1 MADNTNTVN
10 PANSAIYF
18 AMLTI
23 VFSVV
28 NIFMINSANTLEAIE
43 DNKNNIVYTLI
54 YMGLVLS
61 GTYFINLKI
70 SSALCPDDGIQHY
83 NVFFATVLPWL
94 IIFVILYFLLE
105 LFPGW
110 VAPFSN
116 TIGYLVVKILGV
128 ETFLENVLNKEP
140 EQTIVSAIDKIKSH
154 KAKIINEF
162 DDNRDNFENFFKKF
176 KQEKLTNIN
185 IEEDIK
191 TNEDIIQLF
200 KLINIKFIVGKM
212 VWYILAGTIV
222 ASISYNYIVNM
233 SCQKTVEDIQ
243 NDIDELQEEN
253 EEDDEGSD

>member
-1 MADNTNTVN
+1 MADNTVN

-23 VFSVV
+23 VFTVV

-43 DNKNNIVYTLI
+43 ANKKNIVYTLI

-61 GTYFINLKI
+61 GTYLINLRI
-70 SSALCPDDGIQHY
+70 SQALCSDDGIQHY
-83 NVFFATVLPWL
+83 NIFFATVLPWL

-128 ETFLENVLNKEP
+128 ETFLENVLNKESKN
-140 EQTIVSAIDKIKSH
+140 ETIISAIEKIKSH

-162 DDNRDNFENFFKKF
+162 DDDRDNFENFFKKF
-176 KQEKLTNIN
+176 QGENLTNKN

-233 SCQKTVEDIQ
+233 NCQESVKDIEKK
-243 NDIDELQEEN
+243 IAKLQEEN
-253 EEDDEGSD
+253 EEEDEGTG

>member
-1 MADNTNTVN
+1 MADNTVN

-23 VFSVV
+23 VFTVV

-43 DNKNNIVYTLI
+43 ANKKNIVYTLI

-61 GTYFINLKI
+61 GTYFINLRI
-70 SSALCPDDGIQHY
+70 SQALCPDDGIQHY
-83 NVFFATVLPWL
+83 NIFFATVLPWL

-140 EQTIVSAIDKIKSH
+140 KETIISAIEKIKSH

-162 DDNRDNFENFFKKF
+162 DDDRDNFEKFFEKF
-176 KQEKLTNIN
+176 KEEKLSDENI
-185 IEEDIK
+185 IDIK
-191 TNEDIIQLF
+191 TSEDIIQLF

-222 ASISYNYIVNM
+222 ASISYNYIVNIN
-233 SCQKTVEDIQ
+233 CQESVEDIEEK
-243 NDIDELQEEN
+243 IAKLQEEN
-253 EEDDEGSD
+253 EKEDDP

>member
-1 MADNTNTVN
+1 
-10 PANSAIYF
+10 
-18 AMLTI
+18 
-23 VFSVV
+23 
-28 NIFMINSANTLEAIE
+28 MINSANTLEAIE
-43 DNKNNIVYTLI
+43 ANKKNIVYTLI

-61 GTYFINLKI
+61 GTYFINLRI
-70 SSALCPDDGIQHY
+70 SQALCPDDGIQHY
-83 NVFFATVLPWL
+83 NIFFATVLPWL

-128 ETFLENVLNKEP
+128 ETFLENVLNKKP
-140 EQTIVSAIDKIKSH
+140 EEETIINAINKIKSH

-162 DDNRDNFENFFKKF
+162 DDDRNNFENFFKKF
-176 KQEKLTNIN
+176 KDEKLSDEI
-185 IEEDIK
+185 DIK
-191 TNEDIIQLF
+191 TSEDIIQLF

-233 SCQKTVEDIQ
+233 NCQESVEDIEEK
-243 NDIDELQEEN
+243 IAKLQEKN
-253 EEDDEGSD
+253 EEEDEDTS

>member
-1 MADNTNTVN
+1 MADNTVN

-23 VFSVV
+23 VFTVV

-43 DNKNNIVYTLI
+43 ANKKNIVYTLI

-61 GTYFINLKI
+61 GTYFINLRI
-70 SSALCPDDGIQHY
+70 SQALCPDDGIQHY
-83 NVFFATVLPWL
+83 NIFFATVLPWL

-128 ETFLENVLNKEP
+128 ETFLENVLNKESKN
-140 EQTIVSAIDKIKSH
+140 ETIINAINKIKSH

-162 DDNRDNFENFFKKF
+162 DDDRNNFEKFFEKFKK
-176 KQEKLTNIN
+176 EKLSDENI
-185 IEEDIK
+185 IDIK
-191 TNEDIIQLF
+191 TSEDIIQLF

-233 SCQKTVEDIQ
+233 NCQESVEDIEKK
-243 NDIDELQEEN
+243 IAKLQEEN
-253 EEDDEGSD
+253 EEEDDP

>member
-1 MADNTNTVN
+1 MADNTVN

-23 VFSVV
+23 VFTVV

-43 DNKNNIVYTLI
+43 ANKKNIVYTLI

-61 GTYFINLKI
+61 GTYFINLRI
-70 SSALCPDDGIQHY
+70 SQALCPDDGIQHY
-83 NVFFATVLPWL
+83 NIFFATVLPWL

-128 ETFLENVLNKEP
+128 ETFLENVLNKESKN
-140 EQTIVSAIDKIKSH
+140 ETIINAINKIKSH

-162 DDNRDNFENFFKKF
+162 DDDRNNFEKFFEKFKK
-176 KQEKLTNIN
+176 EKLSDENI
-185 IEEDIK
+185 IDIK
-191 TNEDIIQLF
+191 TSEDIIQLF

-233 SCQKTVEDIQ
+233 NCQESVEDIEKK
-243 NDIDELQEEN
+243 IAKLQEEN
-253 EEDDEGSD
+253 EEEDEGTG

>member
-1 MADNTNTVN
+1 MANNTVN

-23 VFSVV
+23 VFTLV
-28 NIFMINSANTLEAIE
+28 NIFMINSADTLEAIE
-43 DNKNNIVYTLI
+43 DNKKNIVYTLI

-70 SSALCPDDGIQHY
+70 SQALCPDDAIQHY
-83 NVFFATVLPWL
+83 NIFFATVLPWL

-116 TIGYLVVKILGV
+116 TIGYLVAKILGV
-128 ETFLENVLNKEP
+128 ETFLENVLNKNTDNE
-140 EQTIVSAIDKIKSH
+140 TIVSAINKIKSH

-162 DDNRDNFENFFKKF
+162 DDDRDSFEKFFEKF
-176 KQEKLTNIN
+176 QEEKLSDEI
-185 IEEDIK
+185 DIK
-191 TNEDIIQLF
+191 TSEDIIQLF

-212 VWYILAGTIV
+212 VWYILAGTII

-233 SCQKTVEDIQ
+233 SCQKSVEDIQ
-243 NDIDELQEEN
+243 NTIDELQNQN
-253 EEDDEGSD
+253 EQDNQGTG

>member
-1 MADNTNTVN
+1 MADNTVN

-23 VFSVV
+23 VFTVV

-43 DNKNNIVYTLI
+43 ANKKNIVYTLI

-61 GTYFINLKI
+61 GTYFINLRI
-70 SSALCPDDGIQHY
+70 SQALCPDDGIQHY
-83 NVFFATVLPWL
+83 NIFFATVLPWL

-140 EQTIVSAIDKIKSH
+140 KETIISAIEKIKSH

-162 DDNRDNFENFFKKF
+162 DDDRDNFEKFFEKF
-176 KQEKLTNIN
+176 KEEKLSDENI
-185 IEEDIK
+185 IDIK
-191 TNEDIIQLF
+191 TSEDIIQLF

-222 ASISYNYIVNM
+222 ASISYNYIVNIN
-233 SCQKTVEDIQ
+233 CQESVEDIEEK
-243 NDIDELQEEN
+243 IAKLQEEN
-253 EEDDEGSD
+253 EEEDDP

>member
-1 MADNTNTVN
+1 MADNTVN

-23 VFSVV
+23 VFTVV

-43 DNKNNIVYTLI
+43 ANKKNIVYTLI

-61 GTYFINLKI
+61 GTYFINLRI
-70 SSALCPDDGIQHY
+70 SQALCRDDSIQHY
-83 NVFFATVLPWL
+83 NIFFATVLPWL

-140 EQTIVSAIDKIKSH
+140 EDNSIINAINKIKSH

-162 DDNRDNFENFFKKF
+162 DDDRNNFEKFFKKF
-176 KQEKLTNIN
+176 QEEKLSDENI
-185 IEEDIK
+185 IDIK
-191 TNEDIIQLF
+191 TSEDIIQLF

-233 SCQKTVEDIQ
+233 NCQESVEDIEKK
-243 NDIDELQEEN
+243 IAKLQEEN
-253 EEDDEGSD
+253 EEEDDP

>member
-1 MADNTNTVN
+1 MANNTVN

-23 VFSVV
+23 VFTLV
-28 NIFMINSANTLEAIE
+28 NIFMINSADTLEAIE
-43 DNKNNIVYTLI
+43 DNKKNIVYTLI

-70 SSALCPDDGIQHY
+70 SQALCPDDAIQYY
-83 NVFFATVLPWL
+83 NIFFATVLPWL

-116 TIGYLVVKILGV
+116 TIGYLVAKILGV

-140 EQTIVSAIDKIKSH
+140 KETIISAIEKIKSH

-162 DDNRDNFENFFKKF
+162 DDDRNNFEKFFKKF
-176 KQEKLTNIN
+176 QEEKLSDENI
-185 IEEDIK
+185 IDIK
-191 TNEDIIQLF
+191 TSEDIIQLF

-233 SCQKTVEDIQ
+233 NCQESVEDIEKK
-243 NDIDELQEEN
+243 IAKLQEEN
-253 EEDDEGSD
+253 EEEDDP

>member
-1 MADNTNTVN
+1 MADNTVN

-23 VFSVV
+23 VFTVV

-43 DNKNNIVYTLI
+43 ANKKNIVYTLI

-61 GTYFINLKI
+61 GTYFINLRI
-70 SSALCPDDGIQHY
+70 SQALCSDNDIQHY
-83 NVFFATVLPWL
+83 NIFFATVLPWL

-128 ETFLENVLNKEP
+128 ETFLENVLNKESKN
-140 EQTIVSAIDKIKSH
+140 ETIISAIEKIKSH

-162 DDNRDNFENFFKKF
+162 DDDRNNFEKFFEKF
-176 KQEKLTNIN
+176 KQEKLSDENI
-185 IEEDIK
+185 IDIK
-191 TNEDIIQLF
+191 TSEDIIQLF

-233 SCQKTVEDIQ
+233 NCQESVEDIEKK
-243 NDIDELQEEN
+243 IAKLQEEN
-253 EEDDEGSD
+253 EEEDDP

>member
-1 MADNTNTVN
+1 MADNTVN

-23 VFSVV
+23 VFTVV

-43 DNKNNIVYTLI
+43 ANKKNIVYTLI

-61 GTYFINLKI
+61 GTYFINLRI
-70 SSALCPDDGIQHY
+70 SQALCPDDGIQHY
-83 NVFFATVLPWL
+83 NIFFATVLPWL

-140 EQTIVSAIDKIKSH
+140 KETIISAIEKIKSH

-162 DDNRDNFENFFKKF
+162 DDDRNNFEKFFEKF
-176 KQEKLTNIN
+176 KQEKLSDENI
-185 IEEDIK
+185 IDIK
-191 TNEDIIQLF
+191 TSEDIIQLF

-233 SCQKTVEDIQ
+233 NCQESVEDIEKK
-243 NDIDELQEEN
+243 IAKLQEEN
-253 EEDDEGSD
+253 EAEDDP

>member
-1 MADNTNTVN
+1 MADNTVN

-23 VFSVV
+23 VFTVV

-43 DNKNNIVYTLI
+43 ANKKNIVYTLI

-61 GTYFINLKI
+61 GTYFINLRI
-70 SSALCPDDGIQHY
+70 SQALCPDDGIQHY
-83 NVFFATVLPWL
+83 NIFFATVLPWL

-128 ETFLENVLNKEP
+128 ETFLENVLNKESKN
-140 EQTIVSAIDKIKSH
+140 ETIINAINKIKSH

-162 DDNRDNFENFFKKF
+162 DDDRDNFEKFFKKF
-176 KQEKLTNIN
+176 QEEKLSDENI
-185 IEEDIK
+185 IDIK
-191 TNEDIIQLF
+191 TSEDIIQLF

-233 SCQKTVEDIQ
+233 NCQESVEDIEKK
-243 NDIDELQEEN
+243 IAKLQEEN
-253 EEDDEGSD
+253 EEEDDP

>member
-1 MADNTNTVN
+1 MADNTVN

-23 VFSVV
+23 VFTVV

-43 DNKNNIVYTLI
+43 ANKKNIVYTLI

-61 GTYFINLKI
+61 GTYFINLRI
-70 SSALCPDDGIQHY
+70 SQALCPDDGIQHY
-83 NVFFATVLPWL
+83 NIFFATVLPWL

-128 ETFLENVLNKEP
+128 ETFLENVLNKES
-140 EQTIVSAIDKIKSH
+140 EDKTIISAIEKIKSH

-162 DDNRDNFENFFKKF
+162 DDDRNNFENFFKKF
-176 KQEKLTNIN
+176 QGENLTNKN

-191 TNEDIIQLF
+191 TSEDIIQLF

-233 SCQKTVEDIQ
+233 NCQESVKDIEKK
-243 NDIDELQEEN
+243 IAKLQEEN
-253 EEDDEGSD
+253 EEEDDR

>member
-1 MADNTNTVN
+1 MADNNVN

-23 VFSVV
+23 VFTVV

-43 DNKNNIVYTLI
+43 ANKKNIVYTLI

-61 GTYFINLKI
+61 GTYFINLRI
-70 SSALCPDDGIQHY
+70 SQALCHDDGIQHY
-83 NVFFATVLPWL
+83 NIFFATVLPWL

-116 TIGYLVVKILGV
+116 TIGYSVVKILGV

-140 EQTIVSAIDKIKSH
+140 EDKTIISAIEKIKSH

-162 DDNRDNFENFFKKF
+162 DDDRNNFENFFKKF
-176 KQEKLTNIN
+176 KDEKLSDEI
-185 IEEDIK
+185 DIK
-191 TNEDIIQLF
+191 TSEDIIQLF

-233 SCQKTVEDIQ
+233 NCQESVEDIEK
-243 NDIDELQEEN
+243 NIAKLQEEN
-253 EEDDEGSD
+253 EEEDDP

>member
-1 MADNTNTVN
+1 MADNTVN

-23 VFSVV
+23 VFTVV

-43 DNKNNIVYTLI
+43 ANKKNIVYTLI

-61 GTYFINLKI
+61 GTYFINLRI
-70 SSALCPDDGIQHY
+70 SQALCPDDGIQHY
-83 NVFFATVLPWL
+83 NIFFATVLPWL

-128 ETFLENVLNKEP
+128 ETFLENVLNKKP
-140 EQTIVSAIDKIKSH
+140 EKETIINAINKIKSH

-162 DDNRDNFENFFKKF
+162 DDDRNNFEKFFEKFKK
-176 KQEKLTNIN
+176 EKLSDENI
-185 IEEDIK
+185 IDIK
-191 TNEDIIQLF
+191 TSEDIIQLF

-233 SCQKTVEDIQ
+233 NCQESVEDIEKK
-243 NDIDELQEEN
+243 IAKLQEEN
-253 EEDDEGSD
+253 EEEDEGTG